1 MTKVSTVQNTNYRH
15 VGIIFL
21 CILIDMHILK
31 GFQMKVTGPEEVGMK
46 KFWKNTAL
54 GNVIL
59 NDLCIKIY

>member
-1 MTKVSTVQNTNYRH
+1 
-15 VGIIFL
+15 
-21 CILIDMHILK
+21 MHILK